1 MSQHYELTKRALPS
15 CPKVSV
21 LTALGKCTDRFAGH
35 AFFISPLREEKHPS
49 FLINESA
56 NVWTGEPVTRR
67 NKTEKDSE
75 NLFSHDRKEL
85 VGCSVGAQ
93 FQISLKKLFMNK
105 QLFDRLIKRYA
116 LLSPLTRR
124 EKFEALWQMCEG
136 AEEAMHQP
144 ASEQLQ
150 KSPMRGRYSTIDT
163 SVKPLSRLFP
173 KTSARKW
180 SLPSGISGFE
190 WAYGYFL
197 LVRLTFLDYLSI

>member
-15 CPKVSV
+15 YPKVSV
-21 LTALGKCTDRFAGH
+21 LTALGKRTDRFAGH
-35 AFFISPLREEKHPS
+35 AFFISPLSEERHPS

-75 NLFSHDRKEL
+75 YLFSHDRKEF
-85 VGCSVGAQ
+85 VGCSA
-93 FQISLKKLFMNK
+93 
-105 QLFDRLIKRYA
+105 
-116 LLSPLTRR
+116 
-124 EKFEALWQMCEG
+124 G

-173 KTSARKW
+173 KTSARKR